1 MEFFSDIFIR
11 YWKEVIVAV
20 MLTIT
25 LPFIRM
31 YVRRQRKR
39 MLNFFKEREK
49 LKQSLLEAEKKLK
62 EAGELL
68 ESERKSREE
77 LERKLQAQTEETRK
91 AQSNNEP
98 TDSQAQYE
106 IGNKYFADKKYAQ
119 AVYWYLK
126 AAGQGHEGARN
137 MMRYL

>member
-31 YVRRQRKR
+31 YVRRQGKR
-39 MLNFFKEREK
+39 MLNFFN
-49 LKQSLLEAEKKLK
+49 
-62 EAGELL
+62 
-68 ESERKSREE
+68 
-77 LERKLQAQTEETRK
+77 

-98 TDSQAQYE
+98 TDAQAQYE
-106 IGNKYFADKKYAQ
+106 LGLRYHSAKNFAQ
-119 AVYWYLK
+119 AVYCYRK
-126 AAGQGHEGARN
+126 AAEQGHANAQYMLGLMYDNGYGVMPDYEEARKWYRKAAEQGDTFAQSRLN
-137 MMRYL
+137 QLS